1 MIDVHCHFDQVKYP
15 ERYITNNENK
25 RIVTIGMTN
34 LPSHFQMGVNHI
46 RQYKFIRL
54 ALGLHPLLANQH
66 INEYSNFIKLID
78 QTSYIGEVGLDF
90 SKEGYATKDIQIKSF
105 EFILKNLKGK
115 NKILSLHS
123 RRAEKEILDMLIE
136 YKVENAIFHWYSG
149 DIKVLNDIVSNK
161 YYFSINSAM
170 IYSENGKKIISQI
183 PRELI
188 LTETDN
194 PYIENSNINSIF
206 KYLSNIWKISEN
218 EVESTIEENFKRLLS
233 KIKTN
238 C

>member
-15 ERYITNNENK
+15 EGYITNNENK

-34 LPSHFQMGVNHI
+34 LPSHFQMGVNRI
-46 RQYKFIRL
+46 RQYKYIRL
-54 ALGLHPLLANQH
+54 ALGLHPHLANQH

-123 RRAEKEILDMLIE
+123 RRAEKEILNMLIE
-136 YKVENAIFHWYSG
+136 HEVENAIFHWFSG
-149 DIKVLNDIVSNK
+149 GIKVLNEIISNK

-170 IYSENGKKIISQI
+170 IYSEYGKKIISQI

-194 PYIENSNINSIF
+194 PYIDNSNIYSIF
-206 KYLSNIWKISEN
+206 KYLSNIWEISEN
-218 EVESTIEENFKRLLS
+218 EVEITIDENFKRLLS
-233 KIKTN
+233 KIKPSF
-238 C
+238 

>member
-15 ERYITNNENK
+15 EEYITNNENK

-34 LPSHFQMGVNHI
+34 LPSHFQMGVNRI

-66 INEYSNFIKLID
+66 LNEYSNFIKSID

-90 SKEGYATKDIQIKSF
+90 SKEGYTTKDIQIKSF
-105 EFILKNLKGK
+105 EFVLKNLKGK

-123 RRAEKEILDMLIE
+123 RRAEKEILNMLFE
-136 YKVENAIFHWYSG
+136 HKVENAIFHWYSG
-149 DIKVLNDIVSNK
+149 GGKVLNDIVRNE

-218 EVESTIEENFKRLLS
+218 DVESTIDENFKRLLS
-233 KIKTN
+233 KIKTS